1 MKRPALD
8 KLLELTQKGDPSAR
22 EILIDSHKSF
32 IAKISSGICKRYLSW
47 ENDDELSI
55 ALLAFNE
62 AIDVYD
68 RSGGA
73 NFHSFARKV
82 IGRKLVDFFRKES
95 KHRQVLL
102 SSMSPDERGLMEIDE
117 KCSLERY
124 DLDNKAENFAEVVNS
139 FNETLSEYRISLN
152 DLVKA
157 SPKHRDTKEDLLN
170 AAQKLAGDN
179 RLFEHLYRIKQLPLK
194 ELEEA
199 TGLSRR
205 VLEKGRKYIVAITLI
220 LACPKFRP
228 LKNFLQ
234 LSFGKEN

>member
-8 KLLELTQKGDPSAR
+8 KLLEQAQNGNQSAR
-22 EILIDSHKSF
+22 EELINSHRSF
-32 IAKISSGICKRYLSW
+32 VAKISSRVCKRYLSW

-62 AIDVYD
+62 AIDGYD

-82 IGRKLVDFFRKES
+82 IGRKLVDYFRKES
-95 KHRQVLL
+95 RHRHVLL
-102 SSMSPDERGLMEIDE
+102 SPMAPDERELMEIDE

-124 DLDNKAENFAEVVNS
+124 KSGEEEENFAEVVNS
-139 FNETLSEYRISLN
+139 FNETLTEYRISLA

-157 SPKHRDTKEDLLN
+157 SPKHRDTKEALLN
-170 AAQKLAGDN
+170 AAQKLAEDI
-179 RLFEHLYRIKQLPLK
+179 RLFEHLYRSKQLPLK

-205 VLEKGRKYIVAITLI
+205 VLEKGRKYIVAVTLI

-234 LSFGKEN
+234 LSFGKE